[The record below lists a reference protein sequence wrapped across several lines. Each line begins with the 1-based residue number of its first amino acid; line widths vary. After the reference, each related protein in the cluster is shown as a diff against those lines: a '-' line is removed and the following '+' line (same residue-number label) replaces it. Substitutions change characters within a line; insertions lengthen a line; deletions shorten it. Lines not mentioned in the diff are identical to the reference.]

1 MSIGDFDRKTI
12 VINSQFR
19 ESGDTNNFQWK
30 FQERVENVRYAE
42 LRYFVLE
49 NGVYNVDPTNNTF
62 YLSETSSGGAVFTL
76 QPVVIPTGY
85 YDDSTFASTIGLC
98 MSASSVAGGGSN
110 LYFCQISSTGKLS
123 ISGSSTAFSISF
135 TTTNGTPLPTS
146 KDTALLMGFT
156 DYSTVDAY
164 IASKN
169 SGTYLTIVAPMTTIL
184 ANFDYLL
191 IQSQKLGNDL
201 SFYSYRSGGQNAPT
215 FVADE
220 ALRGAPTSCFAFV
233 PNQTPATNS
242 ATLLFNN
249 QRPPQISSLKY
260 PYSLDYVDIAL
271 VDKFGA
277 PFETYGNNITLVI
290 ELYVDKK
297 SQAVK
302 TTRSVWDGAEEGCSC
317 GR

>member
-12 VINSQFR
+12 IINSQFR
-19 ESGDTNNFQWK
+19 ESGDTNNFQWR
-30 FQERVENVRYAE
+30 FQERVENIRYAE

-49 NGVYNVDPTNNTF
+49 NGVYNVDAMNNTF
-62 YLSETSSGGAVFTL
+62 YLSELNIGSTVNL

-98 MSASSVAGGGSN
+98 MSAASFAGGGTN
-110 LYFCQISSTGKLS
+110 LYFVEILSTGKLS
-123 ISGSSTAFSISF
+123 ISGSIHDFAIAF
-135 TTTNGTPLPTS
+135 TTTNGVPLPTS
-146 KDTALLMGFT
+146 EDTANLMGFT
-156 DYSTVDAY
+156 DFTTSPNAY
-164 IASKN
+164 IATSVA
-169 SGTYLTIVAPMTTIL
+169 STYLTIIAPLPTIL

-201 SFYSYRSGGQNAPT
+201 SFYSFKATGQNTAPA
-215 FVADE
+215 ADQ
-220 ALRGAPTSCFAFV
+220 AVRGAPTACFAFV

-271 VDKFGA
+271 VDKFGI
-277 PFETYGNNITLVI
+277 PFDTYGNNITLVI
-290 ELYVDKK
+290 ELYIDKK

-302 TTRSVWDGAEEGCSC
+302 TTRSVWDGAEDGCSC